1 MLSAFLFLAK
11 VVTLSQVGHVF
22 FFALAPLRSKRVLL
36 LALRENQ
43 MNGVD
48 LPESTY
54 CKMLSPPLGWRLQ
67 MALRDN
73 QGWHY

>member
-1 MLSAFLFLAK
+1 MLSAFLVLAK
-11 VVTLSQVGHVF
+11 VVTLSQVGHV

-48 LPESTY
+48 LPESTC

-67 MALRDN
+67 MVLRDN